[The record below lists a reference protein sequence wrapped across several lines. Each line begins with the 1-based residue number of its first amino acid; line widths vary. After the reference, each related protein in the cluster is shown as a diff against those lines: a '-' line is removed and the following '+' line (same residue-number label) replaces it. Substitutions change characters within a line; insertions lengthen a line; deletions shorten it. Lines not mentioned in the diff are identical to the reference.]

1 MAQYFKIHPENPQAR
16 LIGQAVAILRQ
27 GGVIA
32 YPTDSCYAL
41 GCLIDRSQ
49 ALERILRIRG
59 LEPDHL
65 FTILC
70 PDLSGLGTL
79 ARLDNTAFRLIKSL
93 IPGPYTFVL
102 QASREVPKRLHHPKR
117 KTIGLRVPD
126 NRICLSL
133 LEALGEPMLSTS
145 LVIAGDDGPE
155 GDPEQI
161 PNRIG
166 KLIDLVIDG
175 GMIGTEETTIIDVS
189 GDVTEIV
196 RVGKGRVDHLL
207 G

>member
-16 LIGQAVAILRQ
+16 LIGQADAILRQ

-32 YPTDSCYAL
+32 YPTDSCYAI
-41 GCLIDRSQ
+41 GCLLDQSQ
-49 ALERILRIRG
+49 ALERIIRIRG
-59 LEPDHL
+59 LDPSHL
-65 FTILC
+65 FTIIC
-70 PDLSGLGTL
+70 SDLSGLGAL

-102 QASREVPKRLHHPKR
+102 KASREVPKRLHHPKR

-126 NRICLSL
+126 NKICLDL

-145 LVIAGDDGPE
+145 LVLAGEVDPE

-161 PNRIG
+161 NERIG
-166 KLIDLVIDG
+166 KLLDLVIDG

-189 GDVTEIV
+189 GDVAEIV
-196 RVGKGRVDHLL
+196 RVGKGKIDHL
-207 G
+207 